1 MSQEYKMHHSCI
13 RVMNLEKSLD
23 FYKKAFGFK
32 VVRKNDFPDG
42 GFTLVF
48 LTDKTG
54 NFSLELTYNYDQE
67 EPYTIGNG
75 YSHLAVAVSD
85 VKKSYEYHKKE
96 GFDLGD
102 MHSLSK
108 DSAGFYFITDPDGY
122 DIEVIQR

>member
-1 MSQEYKMHHSCI
+1 MSKKYKMHHSCI
-13 RVMNLEKSLD
+13 RVMDLDKSLE
-23 FYKKAFGFK
+23 FYKEAFGFK
-32 VVRKNDFPDG
+32 VVTEKDFPKDR
-42 GFTLVF
+42 FTLVF
-48 LTDKTG
+48 LEDLTG

-85 VKKSYEYHKKE
+85 VKDSYKYHQEE
-96 GFDLGD
+96 GFNIGD
-102 MHSLSK
+102 MHSLSE

>member
-1 MSQEYKMHHSCI
+1 MSREYKMHHSCI
-13 RVMNLEKSLD
+13 RVMNLEKSLE

-32 VVRKNDFPDG
+32 VVRESDFPAG

-48 LTDKTG
+48 LEDKTG
-54 NFSLELTYNYDQE
+54 NFSLELTYNYDQK

-85 VKKSYEYHKKE
+85 VKESYEHHKKE
-96 GFDLGD
+96 GFEVGD
-102 MHSLSK
+102 MHSLSE